1 MLFYDLFRHD
11 PNLQSLPADSTL
23 FQEGDAGNVMYVLV
37 AGHATIHGGDL
48 LLEEIGPGDIVGELA
63 VIDSSPR
70 TASVVANT
78 DCLLAVIDQSRFR
91 FLVQKNPD
99 FALDVM
105 GVMARRLRQCDL
117 RLRAQITPE
126 ATA

>member
-1 MLFYDLFRHD
+1 MLFFDLFRHD
-11 PNLQSLPADSTL
+11 PNLQTLPAGATL
-23 FQEGDAGNVMYVLV
+23 FEEGDAGAVMYVLV
-37 AGHATIHGGDL
+37 AGHATIRGGDL

-78 DCLLAVIDQSRFR
+78 DCLLAVIDQARFR
-91 FLVQKNPD
+91 FLVQKTPD
-99 FALDVM
+99 FAIEVM

-117 RLRAQITPE
+117 RLRAQVSPE
-126 ATA
+126 STT